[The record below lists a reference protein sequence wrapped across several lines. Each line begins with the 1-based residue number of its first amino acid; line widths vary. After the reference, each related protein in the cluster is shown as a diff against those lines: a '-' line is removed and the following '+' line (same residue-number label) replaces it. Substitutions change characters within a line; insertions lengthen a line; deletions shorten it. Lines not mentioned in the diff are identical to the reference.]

1 MKSVFKKIGA
11 ILAAFLVLFS
21 TFSFT
26 VDSHYCGEFLVDT
39 SYFGKADGCGMEKAI
54 DRVSKEVTI
63 KKKSCCKDIT
73 EFVKAPNFEKQEL
86 LKVNKEQA
94 YFIYAY
100 TYSFINLFKETQV
113 RNEFYKDFSPPDL
126 QQDYQVLYQSF
137 LI

>member
-11 ILAAFLVLFS
+11 SLLAFLVLFS

-54 DRVSKEVTI
+54 DVSSKETSV
-63 KKKSCCKDIT
+63 KKKSCCKDVT
-73 EFVKAPNFEKQEL
+73 EFIQAPNFEKQEL
-86 LKVNKEQA
+86 LKISQKQVS
-94 YFIYAY
+94 FVFAY
-100 TYSFINLFKETQV
+100 TYSYINIFKETQLK
-113 RNEFYKDFSPPDL
+113 NEFYKDFSPPDIH
-126 QQDYQVLYQSF
+126 QNYQVLFQTF